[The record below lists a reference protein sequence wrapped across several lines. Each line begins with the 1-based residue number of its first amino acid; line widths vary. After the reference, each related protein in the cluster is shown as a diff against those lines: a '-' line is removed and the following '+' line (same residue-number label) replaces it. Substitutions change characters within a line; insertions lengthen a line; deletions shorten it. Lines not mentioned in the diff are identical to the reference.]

1 LDKNNAL
8 RIAVLASAIAIVLS
22 AVLSVGDPIHAASPQ
37 ASPAPADPGADVFA
51 KRCALCH
58 GAQRQG
64 NPPTFPALSGVTRR
78 MTDDQITALIHT
90 GKNAMPP
97 APDIKGDDLAALL
110 KFLATPAPGTNPAPA
125 PAPPPAAEAATSTQ
139 PPALAQAG
147 EALFRQNC
155 SFCHGRDAEGGE
167 TGPDLTRSKLVL
179 ADKTG
184 EQIAAVIREGRPNGK
199 MPGFKFSE
207 QDTLSVIAFIR
218 VREAEAVAHP
228 GGRRGVDVADLQ
240 TGNAEAGKQYFNGA
254 GGCSKC
260 HSPTGDLAGLAT
272 RLEGLRLELRML
284 YPWPVKST
292 VTVTLPGG
300 QTVSGELAYRDEFT
314 IALRDASDTYRSWST
329 SRVTYKIDT
338 PADAHA
344 EQLPKYTDADVH
356 NLMAYLQTL
365 R

>member
-1 LDKNNAL
+1 MNKINAL
-8 RIAVLASAIAIVLS
+8 RLLVAASVVAIVLS

-37 ASPAPADPGADVFA
+37 ASPAPADPGADTYA
-51 KRCALCH
+51 KRCAMCH

-64 NPPTFPALSGVTRR
+64 NPPTFPTLIGVTSRL
-78 MTDDQITALIHT
+78 TNQQITTLIRT

-97 APDIKGDDLAALL
+97 APDIRGDELAALL
-110 KFLATPAPGTNPAPA
+110 KFLATPGPAGNPAPA
-125 PAPPPAAEAATSTQ
+125 PAPPPAAEAK
-139 PPALAQAG
+139 PADGLVLAQAG

-207 QDTLSVIAFIR
+207 QDTLSIIAFIR
-218 VREAEAVAHP
+218 ARQAEAAAHP

-260 HSPTGDLAGLAT
+260 HSPTGDLAGVAR

-292 VTVTLPGG
+292 VTVTLPNG
-300 QTVSGELAYRDEFT
+300 QTVTGELAYRDEFT
-314 IALRDASDTYRSWST
+314 IALREADDTYRSWST
-329 SRVTYKIDT
+329 SRVSYKIDT

-344 EQLPKYTDADVH
+344 EQLPKYTDDDVH